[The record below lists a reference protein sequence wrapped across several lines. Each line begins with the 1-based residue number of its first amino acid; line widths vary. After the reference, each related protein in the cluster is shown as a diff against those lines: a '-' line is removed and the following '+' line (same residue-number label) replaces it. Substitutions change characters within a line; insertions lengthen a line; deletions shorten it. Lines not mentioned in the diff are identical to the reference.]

1 MSKIKK
7 DKISSAYHDSKN
19 IYDGVLTQ
27 GNIFARAYIRF
38 FWGGTDDVRPLYRA
52 GKNADAPLGDYA
64 QGHLSE
70 TVGKGVYEDFV
81 RD

>member
-52 GKNADAPLGDYA
+52 GNDVL
-64 QGHLSE
+64 
-70 TVGKGVYEDFV
+70 
-81 RD
+81 